1 LIDDYWLYSGTGG
14 CRVYDTDPSALQ
26 PFCGDASGVAYA
38 DAPAWCFDSFCY
50 VDPNNCNLPTTL
62 TGVFPDSGVLALVFQ
77 LLLLYSLTVILSCVL
92 LCSALSCVVYTDL
105 YYSYLTCGGGS
116 TFEDW
121 FGVNGTSASSY
132 NLDDLADVV
141 ETYIKSLRS
150 DIEDTYTE
158 YASLTTSCNTSH
170 TGCPCSTCELT
181 EGWGTG
187 VSVDFDNTMVKA
199 HATTPITARST
210 CLSQTMHTYFAKIAG
225 AEYYDQSKFANLY
238 GGMDDIRYCFMT
250 VQMS

>member
-1 LIDDYWLYSGTGG
+1 MISISIPIGLE
-14 CRVYDTDPSALQ
+14 
-26 PFCGDASGVAYA
+26 
-38 DAPAWCFDSFCY
+38 
-50 VDPNNCNLPTTL
+50 
-62 TGVFPDSGVLALVFQ
+62 
-77 LLLLYSLTVILSCVL
+77 
-92 LCSALSCVVYTDL
+92 
-105 YYSYLTCGGGS
+105 YSYLTCGGGS

-141 ETYIKSLRS
+141 ETYIKSLRR
-150 DIEDTYTE
+150 DIEETYVE
-158 YASLTTSCNTSH
+158 LNAVTTSCDVTH

-181 EGWGTG
+181 AGWGTG
-187 VSVDFDNTMVKA
+187 VSVDFDATMFKA
-199 HATTPITARST
+199 HATTTATPRST
-210 CLSQTMHTYFAKIAG
+210 CLSDSMHSFFMKIAG